1 MATELGIHRCRFHRE
16 HFGPIRIVAL
26 VKRLRAKLNHLQSL
40 SPEFGVYEYSTGEKF
55 AGRI

>member
-1 MATELGIHRCRFHRE
+1 MLVSSRAFRTYTNL
-16 HFGPIRIVAL
+16 VAL